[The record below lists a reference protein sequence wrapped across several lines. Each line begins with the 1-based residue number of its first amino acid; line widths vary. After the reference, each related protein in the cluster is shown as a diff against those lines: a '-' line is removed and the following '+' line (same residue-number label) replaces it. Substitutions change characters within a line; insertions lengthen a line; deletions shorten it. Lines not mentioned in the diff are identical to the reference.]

1 MTCRAGALTI
11 AAGLLLA
18 SADARAAGEVA
29 CGTQRPWV
37 KIEAEDVS
45 PSLGTFVSL
54 LRAELGSRGMDLCAS
69 SEGALAPVASVRVSS
84 RPDAVTLAVE
94 VRDAVTDKQVSRD
107 VALGGIPADSRPLTI
122 ALAADELLRASWAEL
137 ALRTAPPPARPVPE
151 AVALTVRESV
161 PPPAQPAARTVQF
174 GVGLVWEQ
182 YTNGLALYGADARL
196 GAWIVPRV
204 ELALQLGL
212 RNGPSASAAN
222 GTVQP
227 SAWSVGASGLVTL
240 TPLESRWGVDAVATL
255 AVQRLTL
262 TPSPSPGATGTQQ
275 SDFACLAGLGAQGS
289 FRILPTLSL
298 GAQVLALAPLR
309 GVDADDGSSRFVG
322 LSGPGWSA
330 QLGVFS
336 SL

>member
-1 MTCRAGALTI
+1 M
-11 AAGLLLA
+11 
-18 SADARAAGEVA
+18 
-29 CGTQRPWV
+29 
-37 KIEAEDVS
+37 
-45 PSLGTFVSL
+45 
-54 LRAELGSRGMDLCAS
+54 
-69 SEGALAPVASVRVSS
+69 
-84 RPDAVTLAVE
+84 
-94 VRDAVTDKQVSRD
+94 
-107 VALGGIPADSRPLTI
+107 
-122 ALAADELLRASWAEL
+122 
-137 ALRTAPPPARPVPE
+137 PE
-151 AVALTVRESV
+151 PVALTVRESV
-161 PPPAQPAARTVQF
+161 PPPVQPVVRTVQL

-212 RNGPSASAAN
+212 RNGPSASATN

-240 TPLESRWGVDAVATL
+240 TPLESRWGLDAVATL

-262 TPSPSPGATGTQQ
+262 TPSPSAGAAGSQQ
-275 SDFACLAGLGAQGS
+275 SDFAFLAGLGAQGS

-298 GAQVLALAPLR
+298 GAEVLALAPLR
-309 GVDADDGSSRFVG
+309 GVDADDGGSRFVG
-322 LSGPGWSA
+322 LSGPGWTA